1 MAKTPEEIKAKKI
14 AALQRKILSKQTSL
28 GKNESKKSVLQG
40 KQATYVAELLIAT
53 DVKKIASLNKKN
65 DAAIIKL
72 LRYTVVIT
80 EIQTVIGTLQSTLSG
95 LLGPF

>member
-14 AALQRKILSKQTSL
+14 AVLQKKILTKQTSL
-28 GKNESKKSVLQG
+28 GKNEAKKSVLQG
-40 KQATYVAELLIAT
+40 KQEAYVAELVNAT

-65 DAAIIKL
+65 DVAIIKL
-72 LRYTVVIT
+72 IRYNVVIS
-80 EIQTVIGTLQSTLSG
+80 EIQTAIGALQSTLSG

>member
-1 MAKTPEEIKAKKI
+1 MVKTPEEIKAKKI
-14 AALQRKILSKQTSL
+14 AILQRKILVKQTSL
-28 GKNESKKSVLQG
+28 GRNEAKKAVLQG
-40 KQATYVAELLIAT
+40 KQAAYVAELLNAT

-72 LRYTVVIT
+72 IRYNVVIS
-80 EIQTVIGTLQSTLSG
+80 EIQTVIGALQSTLSG